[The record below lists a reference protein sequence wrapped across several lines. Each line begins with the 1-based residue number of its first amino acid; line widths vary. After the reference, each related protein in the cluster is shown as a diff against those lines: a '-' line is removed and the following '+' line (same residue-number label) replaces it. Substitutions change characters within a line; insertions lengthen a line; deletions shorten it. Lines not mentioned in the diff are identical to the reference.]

1 MHGHGEDV
9 GDVDDAIRH
18 QVEASVVGSA
28 QEDGV
33 REDFVDVALGEDACL
48 VAQGQTPRTL
58 AFLNNA
64 ALFLIDSAGGVSNT
78 ARLKF
83 MSLPPAL
90 SPPLTSSSTLPDFFE

>member
-1 MHGHGEDV
+1 MQGHGEDV

-18 QVEASVVGSA
+18 KVEARVVGSA
-28 QEDGV
+28 EEEDGV
-33 REDFVDVALGEDACL
+33 REDFFNVALGEDACL

-78 ARLKF
+78 AR
-83 MSLPPAL
+83 
-90 SPPLTSSSTLPDFFE
+90 